1 MRFVAAEIPTASGRL
16 AAMECTTGPGPTLV
30 FCHATGFCKEVWT
43 PVIEELEEL
52 VRGWTA
58 VAVDQR
64 LHGGSQG
71 FPPDFDWWRLGDDVV
86 AVAAPRDPVIGIGH
100 SGGGTAVAM
109 AEVARPGTFAA
120 ALLIEPIIF
129 PPPYRVAASHP
140 LAEAARRRRRRFA
153 SRDAAYA
160 NYHGKG
166 PFSRWDERALR
177 AFVEGGFDGGDG
189 GVVLRCSPEA
199 EAQFFLH
206 ASAHGMWERLE
217 DLDIP
222 IRLMAGAG
230 SDSHPSDFLRRLEQR
245 IPTAASEIISG
256 ATHFVPME
264 SPGVVAA
271 RIAGMIEDLG
281 AP

>member
-1 MRFVAAEIPTASGRL
+1 MRFVEAEIPTTSGRL
-16 AAMECTTGPGPTLV
+16 AVLERATGEGPTLV

-43 PVIEELEEL
+43 PMIEELEAL

-64 LHGGSQG
+64 LHGRSQN
-71 FPPDFDWWRLGDDVV
+71 FPLDFDWWRLGDDVLAV
-86 AVAAPRDPVIGIGH
+86 AVPRAPVIGIGH
-100 SGGGTAVAM
+100 SGGGAAVAM

-153 SRDAAYA
+153 SRGAAYA

-166 PFSRWDERALR
+166 PFSRWDDRALR
-177 AFVEGGFDGGDG
+177 AYVEGGFADRDG
-189 GVVLRCSPEA
+189 GVELRCAPEA

-206 ASAHGMWERLE
+206 AGAHGMWERLGE
-217 DLDIP
+217 LDLP
-222 IRLMAGAG
+222 VRLMAGAG
-230 SDSHPSDFLRRLEQR
+230 SDSHPSEFLKRLEER
-245 IPTAASEIISG
+245 IPGAVSEIVPG
-256 ATHFVPME
+256 TTHFLPME
-264 SPGVVAA
+264 SPGTVAA
-271 RIAGMIEDLG
+271 RIARMIEDLG